1 MKYQST
7 KKALDSKV
15 LRGFLNCYQNLPST
29 KSSLASRS
37 SFYTTADPEKRIFK
51 KNLRKEE
58 FSMKFLT
65 MGKPT
70 SWVLVVSLDNFRY
83 TLCLAIYLASSE
95 SLRPKKYCTKNPLY
109 LIKFAIRQPTY
120 DQNLSK
126 HA

>member
-15 LRGFLNCYQNLPST
+15 LRSFLNCYQNLPST

-65 MGKPT
+65 VGRPT
-70 SWVLVVSLDNFRY
+70 SWVPVFSVLDNFRY

-95 SLRPKKYCTKNPLY
+95 SLRPKNYCTK
-109 LIKFAIRQPTY
+109 KS
-120 DQNLSK
+120 NLPQK
-126 HA
+126 VCHKTTHK